1 MPAIVHANFRHLLED
16 LDFPAFA
23 GAFTE
28 LDADKLA
35 WVEQYWTN
43 DAQTI
48 NRRNAMLWEL
58 HGDRAAE
65 DELDACIKA
74 ARKIREVSEYLYY
87 KTERMR
93 MALARQVMAENY
105 ITSCEALK
113 SLLARHQ
120 VPELAP
126 LRDKLAAQL
135 ETLER
140 VRAYRKAADEV
151 NLHLTH
157 MDFGVNVTE
166 SGEAKV
172 LLPQLPGEENYPGPI
187 AGDRDDIVPAIRF
200 PKTGSGQSLEQFLR
214 KVMQIELEPKWKKL
228 EKALSRLPVE
238 VILAWAQEAE
248 ELVFLW
254 GGLRMARMLAERG
267 CPVCKP
273 TISDNAFAADRLYYP
288 HLALAALK
296 SVSPYSFT
304 IAKDKPVLITGANHA
319 GKTSFLKAIGQSC
332 ILAQM
337 GFLIPA
343 KSFVFVPAAQMF
355 ALFSGGEDTLS
366 EGERNSRFQMDAR
379 FLREMLAQ
387 AEESAK
393 SGAFVMTMF
402 NEPFTGTNP
411 AEAVELLRDLILR
424 LQRTGVLSVT
434 VTHFYD
440 VYELLEELPTSFA
453 ARYEAENDLHIV
465 EKRPPDGTGMTRGIA
480 EAFGVTLPQLLGE
493 HENADAVQA
502 FLERRQGV

>member
-105 ITSCEALK
+105 ITSCEALE

-120 VPELAP
+120 EPELTP
-126 LRDKLAAQL
+126 LRKKLSAQL

-140 VRAYRKAADEV
+140 VRTYRKAADEV
-151 NLHLTH
+151 DFRLTH
-157 MDFGVNVTE
+157 IDFGVNVMET
-166 SGEAKV
+166 GEAKV
-172 LLPQLPGEENYPGPI
+172 MLPQLPGEENYPGTV
-187 AGDRDDIVPAIRF
+187 AEECNSIVPAIKF
-200 PKTGSGQSLEQFLR
+200 PKTSNGQALQLFLR
-214 KVMQIELEPKWKKL
+214 KIMQNELEPKWKKL

-273 TISDNAFAADRLYYP
+273 TISDNAFAADRL
-288 HLALAALK
+288 
-296 SVSPYSFT
+296 
-304 IAKDKPVLITGANHA
+304 
-319 GKTSFLKAIGQSC
+319 
-332 ILAQM
+332 
-337 GFLIPA
+337 
-343 KSFVFVPAAQMF
+343 
-355 ALFSGGEDTLS
+355 
-366 EGERNSRFQMDAR
+366 
-379 FLREMLAQ
+379 
-387 AEESAK
+387 
-393 SGAFVMTMF
+393 
-402 NEPFTGTNP
+402 
-411 AEAVELLRDLILR
+411 
-424 LQRTGVLSVT
+424 
-434 VTHFYD
+434 
-440 VYELLEELPTSFA
+440 
-453 ARYEAENDLHIV
+453 
-465 EKRPPDGTGMTRGIA
+465 
-480 EAFGVTLPQLLGE
+480 
-493 HENADAVQA
+493 
-502 FLERRQGV
+502 